1 MTMLLSVVG
10 LLVGLLVLT
19 FAADMFVVGAAR
31 TAAHLRISP
40 VVIGAVIIGIGTSAP
55 EMVVSGL
62 AAASGSL
69 DIAVGN
75 VIGSNLANVSLVL
88 GVAALTATLTVAG
101 STPRREVPLSVGS
114 VVLFGV
120 LVQGGLTRTEG
131 LVLLAA
137 LVGVLAWL
145 VPSARA
151 EGNEEL
157 GTEVDEYVGDVEV
170 RLGRELGRALIG
182 LVGTVGAAQLLV
194 SSALEIAASLGLAAG
209 FVGLTIVAIG
219 TSLPELATALQ
230 AARKN
235 ETDLIIGNLLGSNI
249 FNSLAVGGVAAL
261 VGPAVLT
268 DTSLTGIAVV
278 LMVGIAMV
286 SGFFLRTARS
296 VTRSEGIVLLALYLA
311 VMPLT
316 A

>member
-1 MTMLLSVVG
+1 
-10 LLVGLLVLT
+10 
-19 FAADMFVVGAAR
+19 
-31 TAAHLRISP
+31 
-40 VVIGAVIIGIGTSAP
+40 
-55 EMVVSGL
+55 
-62 AAASGSL
+62 
-69 DIAVGN
+69 
-75 VIGSNLANVSLVL
+75 
-88 GVAALTATLTVAG
+88 
-101 STPRREVPLSVGS
+101 VGS
-114 VVLFGV
+114 VVLFGA
-120 LVQGGLTRTEG
+120 LVQGGLTRAEG

-145 VPSARA
+145 VPAARA

-157 GTEVDEYVGDVEV
+157 GSEVDEYVGDVEV
-170 RLGRELGRALIG
+170 RLGRELGRASIG

-219 TSLPELATALQ
+219 TSLPELATSLQ

-278 LMVGIAMV
+278 LMIGIAVV
-286 SGFFLRTARS
+286 SGFFLRTARR

-311 VMPLT
+311 VIPLT